1 MLDLRHVRRR
11 GRDEPPLKIGLLSDT
26 HESGN
31 PRLLVER
38 LRGLGCDLHV
48 HLGDVG
54 GAKGVMQAVRDF
66 KRSLGSL
73 EGLTDKQRQEYAR
86 LTAQGA
92 SPMRA
97 YGEAV
102 LGADPEVQE
111 RRRLETQESYADV
124 LSALSDL
131 ANVYWLAGN
140 VDKVLSK
147 AGVLTAP
154 DVGYSVALVKRPT
167 WLEFGQRAIVLWP
180 SMRGRDAEQDRQLR
194 ELVAEFVGRAR
205 GKRLVVVLGHE
216 QLFKGPVPRVYKSR
230 VEDRGLDAVTV
241 PWFEPS
247 PSWRYLV
254 SFFRQLSPEVEV
266 GYVFGHVHDAQE
278 VIEAGIP
285 HLRGG
290 VSWRYRLYG
299 LGHKVLR
306 ADRGRGL
313 RRSVPMYYVPAERVA
328 ALSLRSDGVKWEVFE
343 P

>member
-1 MLDLRHVRRR
+1 MGAVRQVER
-11 GRDEPPLKIGLLSDT
+11 GGRGERPLKIGLLSDT
-26 HESGN
+26 HESAN
-31 PRLLVER
+31 PQSLIDR

-54 GAKGVMQAVRDF
+54 GARGVMQAVRDF

-73 EGLTDKQRQEYAR
+73 EGLTDKQRQDYAR
-86 LTAQGA
+86 LTAEGA

-102 LGADPEVQE
+102 LGADPEVREQ
-111 RRRLETQESYADV
+111 RRRETQESYAEV
-124 LSALSDL
+124 LRALNDL
-131 ANVYWLAGN
+131 ANVHCLAGN
-140 VDKVLSK
+140 VDKVLFK
-147 AGVLTAP
+147 AGVLTSP
-154 DVGYSVALVKRPT
+154 DVVHSVTLVTRPVC
-167 WLEFGQRAIVLWP
+167 LEFGHRAVVLWP
-180 SMRGRDAEQDRQLR
+180 SMRGRDPEQDRLLR
-194 ELVAEFVGRAR
+194 ELVADFVGRAE
-205 GKRLVVVLGHE
+205 GKRQVVVLGHE

-254 SFFRQLSPEVEV
+254 SFFRQLPPDVEA

-285 HLRGG
+285 HLGRGPG
-290 VSWRYRLYG
+290 MRYRLYG
-299 LGHKVLR
+299 LGHTVLP
-306 ADRGRGL
+306 ADRGMSL
-313 RRSVPMYYVPAERVA
+313 RRVLPMYYVPTDRVA
-328 ALSLRSDGVKWEVFE
+328 TLSLGPEGLEWEVFG